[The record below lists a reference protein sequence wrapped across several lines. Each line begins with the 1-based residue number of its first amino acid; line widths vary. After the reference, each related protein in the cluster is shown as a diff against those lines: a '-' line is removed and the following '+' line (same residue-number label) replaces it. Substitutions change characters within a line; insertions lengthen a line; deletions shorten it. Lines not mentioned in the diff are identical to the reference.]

1 MTTGLTKKVKGEPD
15 TMLYGD
21 KKHDNQGEFDM
32 GISER
37 SQGDQKIPSTGSRL
51 NNKKVCKNVVCLE
64 TAQVGPG

>member
-1 MTTGLTKKVKGEPD
+1 MPD

-51 NNKKVCKNVVCLE
+51 KNKNVCKNDVCLE
-64 TAQVGPG
+64 PPQVGPG